1 MIADTRTN
9 AGVDNISSYRKLHVF
24 EKPGERVLAVATA
37 GNLSVTQTA
46 LAMVAEGVKLP
57 ESSGPETLETG
68 DFRQVAIAN
77 PETAPYGAAAVEA
90 MRALGVYDDLQRR
103 IVQGQNI
110 GQAFQFV
117 ETGNAELGFV
127 ALSQVMEDGK
137 ITKGSAWVI
146 PSDLHK
152 PILQD
157 AVLLAGGKDNPAA
170 TALMQYLRS
179 DKARAVIKAYGY
191 RF

>member
-1 MIADTRTN
+1 MQ
-9 AGVDNISSYRKLHVF
+9 
-24 EKPGERVLAVATA
+24 VLDKQGLTA
-37 GNLSVTQTA
+37 Q
-46 LAMVAEGVKLP
+46 
-57 ESSGPETLETG
+57 
-68 DFRQVAIAN
+68 
-77 PETAPYGAAAVEA
+77 
-90 MRALGVYDDLQRR
+90 LQPR
-103 IVQGQNI
+103 IVTGENI
-110 GQAFQFV
+110 AQAYQFV
-117 ETGNAELGFV
+117 ASGNAQLGFV